1 MVKWPWRRREETR
14 AIDSVPW
21 DMGGTLGSATAVSQ
35 STALSLA
42 PVYSAVRI
50 LASSVS
56 TLPLKAHRRLGDERH
71 PITLPQLFD
80 RLVSSGEIVPWLH
93 RCVTSLAL
101 RGNAYGYVIQ
111 RDGYGYPIDIVWLN
125 PAKVSVDDATGVPV
139 WRVNGQVVP
148 RDDMF
153 HIPWFALPG
162 ETLGLSP
169 IGAFA
174 ATINTGL
181 ASQKYGN
188 DWYNA
193 GGIPPGTFRN
203 TAKAVPQDEARVI
216 KSRLVSAIRTRE
228 PIVYGSDWEYQ
239 PITVKPAEAQL
250 VESTRMTANQI
261 AAIYGVP
268 PEMIG
273 GETGK
278 SMTYQNVEQQSLNFV
293 TFTLRPWLVALETA
307 FSSILPDRQYVKFNA
322 DALIRADLRTR
333 HEVYR
338 IDREIGLRSL
348 DEIRALEDLPAL
360 PNGQG
365 QQHMPTAAAAP
376 ADGSDDGNVMP
387 MRRWAIPR

>member
-1 MVKWPWRRREETR
+1 MKWPWQKREETR

-21 DMGGTLGSATAVSQ
+21 DMGGTLGSSASVSQ
-35 STALSLA
+35 ATALSLA
-42 PVYSAVRI
+42 PVYAANRI

-56 TLPLKAHRRLGDERH
+56 TLPLKAYRRLGDERQ
-71 PITLPQLFD
+71 PMSSLPQLFD
-80 RLVSSGEIVPWLH
+80 RLVSTGEIVPWLH
-93 RCVTSLAL
+93 RCVTSLGL

-111 RDGYGYPIDIVWLN
+111 RDGYGFPTDIAWLD

-139 WRVNGQVVP
+139 WRVNGQVVA
-148 RDDMF
+148 RDDIF
-153 HIPWFALPG
+153 HIPWFTLPG
-162 ETLGLSP
+162 QTLGLSP
-169 IGAFA
+169 IAAFA
-174 ATINTGL
+174 VTMNVGL
-181 ASQKYGN
+181 ASQQYGN

-193 GGIPPGTFRN
+193 GGIPPGTFKN

-228 PIVYGSDWEYQ
+228 PIVYGADWDYQ

-338 IDREIGLRSL
+338 IDREIGLRNI

-365 QQHMPTAAAAP
+365 QQYAPTAAAAP
-376 ADGSDDGNVMP
+376 AEDDNDNVMP
-387 MRRWAIPR
+387 IRKWALPR